1 MLEKLYNNVVRG
13 ISFQFTFGKIPL
25 VSLKSAIG
33 FSGGSDGLQCGRP
46 RFNPWVR
53 KIPWRSDWL
62 PTPVFLPGESHRQR
76 SLAGYH
82 FKGRKE
88 SDMTEWLTH
97 THTHTHTHRGKCI
110 PQKLANAT
118 NSPSFLSRELIVKH
132 CPAYQ
137 HSGLSLSLF
146 PMSFSLI
153 LSYLC
158 FTIPPF
164 PLLASY
170 L

>member
-1 MLEKLYNNVVRG
+1 MWETQVQSLGQKDPLEKRLATHSSILAWRIPQTEEPGRLPFKRLQRVRH
-13 ISFQFTFGKIPL
+13 
-25 VSLKSAIG
+25 
-33 FSGGSDGLQCGRP
+33 D
-46 RFNPWVR
+46 WVA
-53 KIPWRSDWL
+53 K
-62 PTPVFLPGESHRQR
+62 
-76 SLAGYH
+76 
-82 FKGRKE
+82 
-88 SDMTEWLTH
+88 TH
-97 THTHTHTHRGKCI
+97 THTHTHTHTEKCV

-118 NSPSFLSRELIVKH
+118 NSPCFLSRELIVKH

-164 PLLASY
+164 SLLASY
-170 L
+170 LWVFMCVAKNMDTKKF